1 MENSMRK
8 LKLQVQIS
16 IDGFIAGQNG
26 EMDWMVW
33 DWDDEIKKYVSEITE
48 PVDSIIMGKNLAAG
62 FIPYWENV
70 ASNPDDPQ
78 YPFGKKMT
86 DTPKVV
92 FTKTL
97 DRSEWNNTVLAKGD
111 LIEEVNNLKQQNGK
125 DIIVYGGATFVSSLV
140 KAGLIDEFNLFVN
153 PTAVG
158 AGMPIFKELDMKQ
171 NFILKKASAFEC
183 GIALLQY
190 EKK

>member
-1 MENSMRK
+1 MRK

-16 IDGFIAGQNG
+16 IDGFIAGKNG

-33 DWDDEIKKYVSEITE
+33 EWDDEIKNAVKEITE
-48 PVDSIIMGKNLAAG
+48 PVDCIVMGRNLATG

-70 ASNPDDPQ
+70 ASNHDDLQ
-78 YPFGKKMT
+78 YQFGKKMH

-97 DRSEWNNTVLAKGD
+97 DKSEWKNTVLAKGD
-111 LIEEVNNLKQQNGK
+111 LDEEINNLKKQNGN
-125 DIIVYGGATFVSSLV
+125 DIIAYGGATFVSALI
-140 KAGLIDEFNLFVN
+140 KAGLIDELNLSVN
-153 PTAVG
+153 PTALG
-158 AGMPIFKELDMKQ
+158 DGLPIFKEIDTKQ
-171 NFILKKASAFEC
+171 NFTLKKAIAFEC

>member
-1 MENSMRK
+1 MRK
-8 LKLQVQIS
+8 LKLQVQMS

-33 DWDDEIKKYVSEITE
+33 DWDDQIKKYVSGITE
-48 PVDSIIMGKNLAAG
+48 PVDCIIMGRNLATG

-70 ASNPDDPQ
+70 ASNHDDPQ
-78 YPFGKKMT
+78 YQFGKKMR

-97 DRSEWNNTVLAKGD
+97 DKSEWKNTVLAKGD
-111 LIEEVNNLKQQNGK
+111 LVEEINNLKNQNGN
-125 DIIVYGGATFVSSLV
+125 DIIAYGGATFVSSLI

-153 PTAVG
+153 PTAIGV
-158 AGMPIFKELDMKQ
+158 GMPIFKELDMKQ
-171 NFILKKASAFEC
+171 NFILKKAIAFEC

>member
-1 MENSMRK
+1 MRK

-33 DWDDEIKKYVSEITE
+33 DWDDECKKYVSEMTE
-48 PVDSIIMGKNLAAG
+48 LIDCIIMGRNLAVG

-78 YPFGKKMT
+78 YSFGKKMT

-97 DRSEWNNTVLAKGD
+97 DKSEWNNTVIAKGD
-111 LIEEVNNLKQQNGK
+111 LIEEVNNLKEQNGK
-125 DIIVYGGATFVSSLV
+125 DIIVYGGAAFVSSLI
-140 KAGLIDEFNLFVN
+140 KAGLIDEFHLFVN
-153 PTAVG
+153 PTAIGVG
-158 AGMPIFKELDMKQ
+158 LPIFKELDMKQ
-171 NFILKKASAFEC
+171 NFALKKAIAFEC

>member
-1 MENSMRK
+1 MSKMRK

-33 DWDDEIKKYVSEITE
+33 NWDDEIKKYASEITE
-48 PVDSIIMGKNLAAG
+48 PIDCIIMGRNLATG

-97 DRSEWNNTVLAKGD
+97 DKSEWDNTVLAKGD
-111 LIEEVNNLKQQNGK
+111 LIEEVNKLKHQNGK
-125 DIIVYGGATFVSSLV
+125 DIIAYGGARFVSSLI
-140 KAGLIDEFNLFVN
+140 KAGLIDEYNLFVN
-153 PTAVG
+153 PTALG
-158 AGMPIFKELDMKQ
+158 AGMSIFKEMDAKQ
-171 NFILKKASAFEC
+171 NYKLKKTIAFNC

-190 EKK
+190 GKK

>member
-1 MENSMRK
+1 MRK

-33 DWDDEIKKYVSEITE
+33 DWDDKGKKYISEMTE
-48 PVDSIIMGKNLAAG
+48 LIDCIIMGRNLAAG

-78 YPFGKKMT
+78 YQFGKKMS
-86 DTPKVV
+86 DTHKVV

-97 DRSEWNNTVLAKGD
+97 DKSEWNNTVLAKGE

-125 DIIVYGGATFVSSLV
+125 DIIVYGGAAFVSSLI
-140 KAGLIDEFNLFVN
+140 KSGLIDEYNLFVN
-153 PTAVG
+153 PTAIGV
-158 AGMPIFKELDMKQ
+158 GMPIFKELDMKQ
-171 NFILKKASAFEC
+171 NFTLKKTIAFEC